1 MTVCILKHTPGV
13 FMMSYANNETIYSGL
28 EVEVQFVDFEEMSYE
43 FIIHVALIVIDNTW
57 HFAIIEFLYRFLS
70 K

>member
-1 MTVCILKHTPGV
+1 
-13 FMMSYANNETIYSGL
+13 MSYANNETIYSGL